1 MAATDM
7 RSDGGTQTEDQDAWM
22 GYNHVHLAVN
32 LGFTKFTQLHV
43 VTS

>member
-22 GYNHVHLAVN
+22 GYNHVHPAV
-32 LGFTKFTQLHV
+32 GQV
-43 VTS
+43 VEVPLSKVRT